1 MRKQVFAVVLAAA
14 LPLASHAQGGSQ
26 AGPPD
31 QQGQGGQRQGPKF
44 DPARMEKRMRLA
56 RTLGLAEAL
65 DLDAPAALKLGET
78 MGKFD
83 DRRVAAHKQ
92 MREAGEVLRR
102 AAQGEKVTAGDV
114 DAAIQKG
121 LDARTQLSTIDRET
135 VAAVTQGLTPEKK
148 ARAVLFLAKFQRRF
162 HGHGPGMGPGMMGPG
177 GGRGM
182 MGPGMGGHPGGRG
195 GMGGA
200 GGGWGMGPGDDAQML
215 GMAPPPPGG
224 GDFFDDEP
232 ED

>member
-26 AGPPD
+26 AAPPD

-65 DLDAPAALKLGET
+65 DLDAPAALKLGDT
-78 MGKFD
+78 ISKFD

-102 AAQGEKVTAGDV
+102 AAQGEKVSAGDV

-121 LDARTQLSTIDRET
+121 LDARTQLGAIDRET
-135 VAAVTQGLTPEKK
+135 VAAVTQGMTPEKK

-162 HGHGPGMGPGMMGPG
+162 HGHGPGMMMKGPGGGPGMMGPG
-177 GGRGM
+177 QHGGRGM
-182 MGPGMGGHPGGRG
+182 GGGP
-195 GMGGA
+195 
-200 GGGWGMGPGDDAQML
+200 GGGWGMGPADDSPML

>member
-65 DLDAPAALKLGET
+65 DLDAPAALKLGDT
-78 MGKFD
+78 ISKFD

-102 AAQGEKVTAGDV
+102 AAQGEKVSAGDV

-121 LDARTQLSTIDRET
+121 LDARTQLGAIDRET
-135 VAAVTQGLTPEKK
+135 VAAVTQGLTPDKK

-162 HGHGPGMGPGMMGPG
+162 HGHGPGMMMKGPGGGPGMMMGPG
-177 GGRGM
+177 QHGGRGM
-182 MGPGMGGHPGGRG
+182 GGGP
-195 GMGGA
+195 
-200 GGGWGMGPGDDAQML
+200 GGGWGMGPAEDSPML
-215 GMAPPPPGG
+215 GMAPPPAG